1 MKKFDMISLEG
12 AGKMAIEEDC
22 IVVDL
27 RGRKDYDASHI
38 ENAINLPNASLKE
51 IEEFNKK
58 DKIWILYCERGS
70 LSFKLA
76 NEMNK
81 VGYKVKAVVGGFK
94 KIWYKIK

>member
-1 MKKFDMISLEG
+1 MKKFDMISLEE

-27 RGRKDYDASHI
+27 RGRKDYDVSHI
-38 ENAINLPNASLKE
+38 ENAMNYHYLHYYQSR
-51 IEEFNKK
+51 
-58 DKIWILYCERGS
+58 ILYCKRGS

-94 KIWYKIK
+94 KI

>member
-1 MKKFDMISLEG
+1 MKKFDMISLEE

-27 RGRKDYDASHI
+27 RGRKDYDVSHI

-58 DKIWILYCERGS
+58 DKIWIL
-70 LSFKLA
+70 SFKLA

-94 KIWYKIK
+94 KI